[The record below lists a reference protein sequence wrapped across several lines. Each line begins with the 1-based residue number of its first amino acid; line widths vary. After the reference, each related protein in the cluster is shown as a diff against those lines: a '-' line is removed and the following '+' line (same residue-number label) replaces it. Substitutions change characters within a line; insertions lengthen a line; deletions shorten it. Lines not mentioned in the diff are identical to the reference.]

1 MPGVSLAP
9 AFTIERHELGNG
21 LRVVLSP
28 DRSSPAVAIAVY
40 YDVGFR
46 SEPEGRTGF
55 AHLFEHLMFEGSATL
70 EKLEHARLVQGNGG
84 TFNGSTNSDYTRY
97 FEELPANALELG
109 LFLEADRM
117 REVRLSEETLANQI
131 AVVKEEIRV
140 NVLNRPY
147 GGFPWILLPPLMF
160 RTFNNTHN
168 GYGSFEDLESATVDD
183 AATFFNTFYA
193 PGNAVLAVTGDFDV
207 DEATALV
214 DKHFGDIPGR
224 IRPQTR
230 SFAEPLPDAERRG
243 VHEDEMAPT
252 PAIAV
257 GYRVPDPLDDLDP
270 YLAVVLAADVLAGG
284 EASRLYQRLVKHD
297 RVVSHLSAYVG
308 TFGDPLEVRDP
319 TTLNLVA
326 YSNGGPV
333 DDILDAVDEEIERV
347 SDELPAEEIERVVN
361 GVISNYLAEVD
372 NLLARTLN
380 LAVLEQQRRAP
391 ELLNELPDR
400 LATIGADEVRAAVGT
415 WLRRDRRA
423 VLEVQPGGQR

>member
-9 AFTIERHELGNG
+9 AFSIERHELGNG
-21 LRVVLSP
+21 LRVVLAP

-55 AHLFEHLMFEGSATL
+55 AHLFEHLMFEGSASL
-70 EKLEHARLVQGNGG
+70 EKLEHARLIQGNGG

-97 FEELPANALELG
+97 FEELPASALELG

-117 REVRLSEETLANQI
+117 RAVRLSEETLENQI

-168 GYGSFEDLESATVDD
+168 GYGSFEDLESATVED
-183 AATFFNTFYA
+183 AASFFESYYA

-207 DEATALV
+207 DDATALV
-214 DKHFGDIPGR
+214 EKHFGDIPGR
-224 IRPQTR
+224 IRPKAR
-230 SFAEPLPDAERRG
+230 SFSEPLPDSERRG
-243 VHEDEMAPT
+243 VHHDAMAPT
-252 PAIAV
+252 PAVAV
-257 GYRVPDPLDDLDP
+257 GYRVPDPLDDLDT
-270 YLAVVLAADVLAGG
+270 YLTTVLAADILAGG
-284 EASRLYQRLVKHD
+284 EASRLYQRLVKQD
-297 RVVSHLSAYVG
+297 RAVSHLSGYVG

-326 YSNGGPV
+326 YTTGGDV
-333 DDILDAVDEEIERV
+333 DDVLGAIDEEIDRAAG
-347 SDELPAEEIERVVN
+347 ELPSEELERVVN
-361 GVISNYLAEVD
+361 GITSSYLAEVD
-372 NLLARTLN
+372 NFLARTLN
-380 LAVLEQQRRAP
+380 LAVLEQQRGAP
-391 ELLNELPDR
+391 ELLNDLPDR
-400 LATIGADEVRAAVGT
+400 LMAIDVDAVRDAIDT
-415 WLRRDRRA
+415 WLRHDRRA
-423 VLEVQPGGQR
+423 VLEVQPGGGT